1 MFTKNEKGLALPLV
15 LLIMLT
21 VSLLGVT
28 VWQYSVTDTIH
39 VALDADRMQAHYLAR
54 SGADALAEFIVRNPS
69 RATEMIA
76 KTATNKATGALGND
90 KNFKVNVTG
99 DPTSLITITAEGISG
114 KATETLILD
123 LTPLTASEIF
133 NNAIFSKAD
142 LDVTKMKSVTGDLE
156 SVGNIS
162 APGGYGYRVAR
173 NSARVF
179 SSPLI
184 PSLLADPNG
193 ADISIANNETR
204 TITGNFAYGTIE
216 MAPNATLVFD
226 NGGGVQQVVVRS
238 LTTKGDISVVGAGR
252 LELFI
257 TGSAD
262 FQTPLVVNHTNP
274 NNLFVFLADNTTL
287 TVQANGQI
295 NAFIYGPNADVRI
308 QSGNSIINGAIIAN
322 LIVKNH
328 AGGASNGSVNFRQI
342 DHGIRPL
349 TAIAGF
355 RRSVW
360 REGR

>member
-1 MFTKNEKGLALPLV
+1 MFINNKKGLALPLV
-15 LLIMLT
+15 LLAMLT
-21 VSLLGVT
+21 ASLLGVT

-54 SGADALAEFIVRNPS
+54 SGADALAEFLVRNPS
-69 RATEMIA
+69 RATEMIV
-76 KTATNKATGALGND
+76 KTAAYKATGTLGNY
-90 KNFKVNVTG
+90 KNFQVNVTG
-99 DPTSLITITAEGISG
+99 DPKSLITITSEGKSG
-114 KATETLILD
+114 EATEKLMLD
-123 LTPLTASEIF
+123 LTPLTAKEIF
-133 NNAIFSKAD
+133 NNAIFSKAN
-142 LDVTKMKSVTGDLE
+142 LDVTAMKSVTGDLE
-156 SVGNIS
+156 SAGNIF
-162 APGGYGYRVAR
+162 APSGYRYRVVR
-173 NSARVF
+173 NSERVF

-184 PSLLADPNG
+184 PSLPIDPSGIN
-193 ADISIANNETR
+193 ISVNNNETR
-204 TITGNFAYGTIE
+204 TITGNFAYDTIA

-226 NGGGVQQVVVRS
+226 NRGGVQQVAVRS
-238 LTTKGDISVVGAGR
+238 LTTKGNISVVGAGR
-252 LELFI
+252 LELYI

-262 FQTPLVVNHTNP
+262 FQTPLVVNHNNP

-287 TVQANGQI
+287 AIQANGQI
-295 NAFIYGPNADVRI
+295 NAFIYGPNANVQI
-308 QSGNSIINGAIIAN
+308 QSGNSIVNGAIIAN